1 MSASTLQLLLCLRV
15 LIRKCVYENIS
26 KDNIQK
32 VFPEEV
38 LPEIQRLLT
47 LLLQKF
53 QREWQADIHMDK
65 VSLPRLKAMTW
76 NTATQDTEMMEPL
89 AVLNLKLQNDAQAP
103 QEELDLK
110 FQLAKE
116 TLDTMLKSMYCIR
129 DQLSNLVG
137 AMAQLSILVPYL
149 YLTCCTSDKSPSGHQ
164 SHIKGPPKDLGNA
177 VKNEASKNPT
187 QNGEIHPLTRYVM
200 NYVKLLVDYSETLNL
215 LLESQEDEAD
225 GQQSNDGEL
234 ESGAPFAKR
243 LLLLIS
249 SPESNLKEKS
259 KLYEDGALHCIF
271 LMNNTL
277 CMVQKLKDS
286 ELGKLLGDYWVRMQR
301 GQCQTRQ
308 YATSY
313 LRACWIK
320 ALIQTGWKVPGP
332 QLCEELRIPVSEKS
346 NSSLPILHGEVR
358 ESARK
363 WKERLSIYITREE
376 RVHRIRTSVTGMAL
390 PLCSSRTG

>member
-1 MSASTLQLLLCLRV
+1 MERTLWGHLPLLVRANSKESVEFILQTLWRTRKSGLDADDRRLLCEMLQLQNESDLDPLLLCLRV

-129 DQLSNLVG
+129 DQLSNL
-137 AMAQLSILVPYL
+137 
-149 YLTCCTSDKSPSGHQ
+149 
-164 SHIKGPPKDLGNA
+164 
-177 VKNEASKNPT
+177 
-187 QNGEIHPLTRYVM
+187 GET
-200 NYVKLLVDYSETLNL
+200 
-215 LLESQEDEAD
+215 
-225 GQQSNDGEL
+225 
-234 ESGAPFAKR
+234 
-243 LLLLIS
+243 
-249 SPESNLKEKS
+249 
-259 KLYEDGALHCIF
+259 
-271 LMNNTL
+271 
-277 CMVQKLKDS
+277 
-286 ELGKLLGDYWVRMQR
+286 
-301 GQCQTRQ
+301 
-308 YATSY
+308 
-313 LRACWIK
+313 
-320 ALIQTGWKVPGP
+320 
-332 QLCEELRIPVSEKS
+332 
-346 NSSLPILHGEVR
+346 
-358 ESARK
+358 
-363 WKERLSIYITREE
+363 
-376 RVHRIRTSVTGMAL
+376 
-390 PLCSSRTG
+390 